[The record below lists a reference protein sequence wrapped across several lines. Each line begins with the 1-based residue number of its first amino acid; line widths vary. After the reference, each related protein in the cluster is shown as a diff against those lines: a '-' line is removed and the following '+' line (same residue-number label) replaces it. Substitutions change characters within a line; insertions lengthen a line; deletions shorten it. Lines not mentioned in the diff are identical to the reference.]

1 MAEHYPGAEY
11 FDEAYFEGGISRY
24 GRYEQY
30 ITAERVRLLMRFFE
44 QRFPQYIQ
52 NSRILEIGCA
62 YGYYL
67 KALHERGNQVYG
79 LDISTY
85 AIGRARTVVLPERAE
100 FFFCQSA
107 DARYPLPDESLDFIF
122 SLDTIEHLPHPENM
136 LAECHRVLRPGGALF
151 VITPN
156 KKSDIWV
163 RPLYGP
169 DLDASH
175 INIRDEAGWRPA
187 LDQVFQNY
195 RIEYINFESV
205 TAPRWYL
212 RLLAASVSL
221 IHKPLKITHHLA
233 FTAYK

>member
-1 MAEHYPGAEY
+1 MSTHYPGADY
-11 FDEAYFEGGISRY
+11 FDQKYFEGGVSRY
-24 GRYEQY
+24 GSYARFL
-30 ITAERVRLLMRFFE
+30 TERRVALLMRFFE
-44 QRFPQYIQ
+44 RRFPDRLQGK
-52 NSRILEIGCA
+52 RILEIGCA

-67 KALHERGNQVYG
+67 KALHERGNEVYG
-79 LDISTY
+79 LDISAY
-85 AIGRARTVVLPERAE
+85 ALERAGTEVLPERRDA
-100 FFFCQSA
+100 FFCQSA
-107 DARYPLPDESLDFIF
+107 DAPYPLPDGYLDFIF

-136 LAECHRVLRPGGALF
+136 LRECHRVLRPGGILF

-163 RPLYGP
+163 RPLFGP
-169 DLDASH
+169 DRDASH

-187 LDQVFQNY
+187 LEAVFP
-195 RIEYINFESV
+195 RFEIEYINFESI